1 MLFRIETDLHIS
13 DLLKS
18 TNDVTCDILI
28 YPHTF
33 KYLFNG
39 TETKIERGYF
49 VELSGL
55 GQLVAFAE
63 RMSGLTVSIRP
74 IDMHSAMS
82 VDCDVTEEEYTYAP
96 TLVVRQG
103 GINDISNNL

>member
-1 MLFRIETDLHIS
+1 MLFKIETDLHIS
-13 DLLKS
+13 DLLKL

-39 TETKIERGYF
+39 TEPKAEHGYF
-49 VELSGL
+49 VELSEI

-63 RMSGLTVSIRP
+63 CMSGLTVSIRP
-74 IDMHSAMS
+74 ADTHRVISF
-82 VDCDVTEEEYTYAP
+82 DCDVTEEEYAYAP
-96 TLVVRQG
+96 TLVVR
-103 GINDISNNL
+103 

>member
-13 DLLKS
+13 ALLKL

-39 TETKIERGYF
+39 TETKTEHEYF

-55 GQLVAFAE
+55 GQLIAFAE
-63 RMSGLTVSIRP
+63 RMSELTVSIRP
-74 IDMHSAMS
+74 TDTHWAMN
-82 VDCDVTEEEYTYAP
+82 VDCDATEEEYIYAP
-96 TLVVRQG
+96 TLVVR
-103 GINDISNNL
+103 

>member
-13 DLLKS
+13 NLLKL

-39 TETKIERGYF
+39 AETKTEYGYF
-49 VELSGL
+49 VELGEI
-55 GQLVAFAE
+55 GQLAAFAE

-74 IDMHSAMS
+74 IDMHWAMS
-82 VDCDVTEEEYTYAP
+82 VDCDVTEEEYIYAP
-96 TLVVRQG
+96 TLVVR
-103 GINDISNNL
+103 

>member
-13 DLLKS
+13 DLLKL

-39 TETKIERGYF
+39 IETKTEHGYF

-55 GQLVAFAE
+55 GQLIAFAE
-63 RMSGLTVSIRP
+63 RMSELTVSIRP
-74 IDMHSAMS
+74 TDTHWAMS
-82 VDCDVTEEEYTYAP
+82 VDCDVTEEEYAYAP
-96 TLVVRQG
+96 TLVVR
-103 GINDISNNL
+103 

>member
-13 DLLKS
+13 DLLKL

-39 TETKIERGYF
+39 TETKTEHGYF
-49 VELSGL
+49 VELSEI

-63 RMSGLTVSIRP
+63 RMSEFTVSVRP
-74 IDMHSAMS
+74 TDTHWAMS
-82 VDCDVTEEEYTYAP
+82 VDCDVKEEEYAYAP
-96 TLVVRQG
+96 TLVVR
-103 GINDISNNL
+103 

>member
-13 DLLKS
+13 DLLKL
-18 TNDVTCDILI
+18 TNEVTCDILI

-39 TETKIERGYF
+39 TETKTEHGYF

-55 GQLVAFAE
+55 GQLIAFAE
-63 RMSGLTVSIRP
+63 RMSELMVSIRP
-74 IDMHSAMS
+74 TDIHWAMN
-82 VDCDVTEEEYTYAP
+82 VNCDVTEEEYVYAP
-96 TLVVRQG
+96 TLVVR
-103 GINDISNNL
+103 

>member
-1 MLFRIETDLHIS
+1 MLFKIETDLHIS
-13 DLLKS
+13 DLLKL

-39 TETKIERGYF
+39 TETKTEHGYF
-49 VELSGL
+49 VELSEI

-74 IDMHSAMS
+74 TDIHWAMN
-82 VDCDVTEEEYTYAP
+82 VDCDVTEEEYIYAP
-96 TLVVRQG
+96 TLVVR
-103 GINDISNNL
+103 

>member
-1 MLFRIETDLHIS
+1 MLFKIETDLHIS
-13 DLLKS
+13 DLLKL

-39 TETKIERGYF
+39 TEPKTEHGYF
-49 VELSGL
+49 VELSEI

-74 IDMHSAMS
+74 TDTHWAMS
-82 VDCDVTEEEYTYAP
+82 VDCNVKEEECAYAP
-96 TLVVRQG
+96 TLVVR
-103 GINDISNNL
+103 

>member
-13 DLLKS
+13 DLLKL

-28 YPHTF
+28 YPHTL

-39 TETKIERGYF
+39 DVMKRECGYF
-49 VELSGL
+49 VEFSEI

-63 RMSGLTVSIRP
+63 CISGLTVSIRP
-74 IDMHSAMS
+74 TDIHWAMN
-82 VDCDVTEEEYTYAP
+82 VDCDATEEEYIYAP
-96 TLVVRQG
+96 TLVVR
-103 GINDISNNL
+103 

>member
-13 DLLKS
+13 DLLKL

-39 TETKIERGYF
+39 STMKTEHGYF

-55 GQLVAFAE
+55 GQLIAFAE
-63 RMSGLTVSIRP
+63 RMSELTVSIRP
-74 IDMHSAMS
+74 TDTHWAMS
-82 VDCDVTEEEYTYAP
+82 VDCDVTEEEYAYAP
-96 TLVVRQG
+96 TLVVR
-103 GINDISNNL
+103 

>member
-1 MLFRIETDLHIS
+1 MLFRIETDLYIS
-13 DLLKS
+13 NLLKL

-39 TETKIERGYF
+39 AETKTEYGYF
-49 VELSGL
+49 VELGEI

-74 IDMHSAMS
+74 IDMHWAMS
-82 VDCDVTEEEYTYAP
+82 VDCDVTEEEYIYAP
-96 TLVVRQG
+96 TLVVR
-103 GINDISNNL
+103 

>member
-13 DLLKS
+13 NLLKL

-39 TETKIERGYF
+39 AETKTEHGYF
-49 VELSGL
+49 VELGEI

-82 VDCDVTEEEYTYAP
+82 VDCDVTEEEYIYAP
-96 TLVVRQG
+96 TLVVR
-103 GINDISNNL
+103 

>member
-1 MLFRIETDLHIS
+1 MLFRIESDLHIS
-13 DLLKS
+13 DLLKL

-39 TETKIERGYF
+39 TETKTEHGYF

-55 GQLVAFAE
+55 GQQIAYAE
-63 RMSGLTVSIRP
+63 RMSELMVSIRP
-74 IDMHSAMS
+74 TDIHWAMN
-82 VDCDVTEEEYTYAP
+82 VDCDATEEEYIYAP
-96 TLVVRQG
+96 TLVVR
-103 GINDISNNL
+103 

>member
-13 DLLKS
+13 NLLKL

-39 TETKIERGYF
+39 AETKTEHGYF
-49 VELSGL
+49 VELGEI
-55 GQLVAFAE
+55 GQLVTFVE
-63 RMSGLTVSIRP
+63 RMSGLAVSIRP

-82 VDCDVTEEEYTYAP
+82 VDCDVTEEEYVYAP
-96 TLVVRQG
+96 TLVVR
-103 GINDISNNL
+103 